1 MTNCLKTFLSAYE
14 RSASREYLLTTRL
27 VHDLGVAAAVSGYDL
42 LVYLPTVDTDG
53 FDVIFDDRER
63 LVAMQLKS
71 MVDKGKAADW
81 SVRRSLLRPRAEDAE
96 VFGFKTPRSGAG
108 RGGGVILTTARSIGE
123 EIEVVYSYTDM
134 FVLSALWAGIV
145 DRRAPERRRLLRLRA
160 ELESEAS
167 GFVAIPRSAFV
178 KAGTPIKLL
187 ALAGLRSCLNSA
199 WRSQMLALLQC
210 ENRSGKEL
218 VDEEALRTE
227 IACELKA
234 LSGTGTNV

>member
-42 LVYLPTVDTDG
+42 LVYLATVDTDG

-96 VFGFKTPRSGAG
+96 VFGFKTPRAEQAV
-108 RGGGVILTTARSIGE
+108 GVE
-123 EIEVVYSYTDM
+123 
-134 FVLSALWAGIV
+134 
-145 DRRAPERRRLLRLRA
+145 
-160 ELESEAS
+160 
-167 GFVAIPRSAFV
+167 
-178 KAGTPIKLL
+178 
-187 ALAGLRSCLNSA
+187 
-199 WRSQMLALLQC
+199 
-210 ENRSGKEL
+210 
-218 VDEEALRTE
+218 
-227 IACELKA
+227 
-234 LSGTGTNV
+234 